1 MLSPRSTRVA
11 ATGRSP
17 AATTSVSEL
26 DGAMDRHSPLRLL
39 ADRVGIA
46 SSYVDQ
52 TGEQTRITSD
62 ETRAAI
68 LRAMGIDASTSR
80 AAGEAL
86 ERMEDREWSRVL
98 APVRVV
104 RRSDPDAARIEI
116 RAGASAALPAEW
128 SLECTL
134 ESGEAVRSS
143 GASQP
148 EWDGSLSLV
157 IPFDLPLGYHTVR
170 VTVSAREGER
180 RGSQS
185 LVVVPDGVPSV
196 REVAG
201 RDAVFGVIANLYTVR
216 SRRNWGVG
224 DLSDLG
230 GLLEWTAEAGGEFLG
245 VNPLHALRNRGAEVS
260 PYSPVSRVFRN
271 PLYLDVT
278 AVPELA
284 GSPEA
289 GRMLDSGTVPREIEA
304 LRASDRVAYDR
315 IIDLKL
321 RALRAIHRASAPGA
335 PGAAATPSGRA
346 YRAFVEEQGEPLRLF
361 ATFEALVEHLGTGDW
376 REWPDGYRAP
386 DAAAVRAFQAA
397 RPEEIDFH
405 CWLQFELDRQLGAAA
420 ARGRAAGLGIG
431 VYQDLAIGTS
441 PGGADVWARP
451 HLFLHGVSIGA
462 PPDEYSASGQNWGL
476 PPLDP
481 RVLRDDG
488 YRYWIQLAR
497 ASLRHAGAL
506 RIDHVMGLFRQF
518 WIPEGMGGEHGAYVR
533 FPAEDLLGILA
544 LEAHR
549 HRALVVGEDLGTVP
563 PEVPPALR
571 RWGILSSRVL
581 YFERDGESFREA
593 SRFEPMALAT
603 ANTHDMPTLAGF
615 WRGRDIEIKR
625 EVGLIGT
632 DEEAEEERR
641 TRARD
646 RRALLER
653 LAAEGVLPDVAE
665 PRSAAELR
673 GAVHAFLCRTPSAMV
688 GLSLDDIVGEVEP
701 VNLPGVSPDRFSSW
715 TRRLATPLEAFASD
729 PEIRSTMRCE
739 RSGAG
744 GGPGSAP
751 PAR

>member
-1 MLSPRSTRVA
+1 
-11 ATGRSP
+11 
-17 AATTSVSEL
+17 
-26 DGAMDRHSPLRLL
+26 MDRHSPLRLL

-52 TGEQTRITSD
+52 TGEKTRSTSD
-62 ETRAAI
+62 ETRVAI
-68 LRAMGIDASTSR
+68 LRAMGIDASTSP
-80 AAGEAL
+80 AASQAL
-86 ERMEDREWSRVL
+86 ERMADREWSRVL
-98 APVRVV
+98 PPVRVV
-104 RRSDPDAARIEI
+104 RRSDPDVARVDLHVREGT
-116 RAGASAALPAEW
+116 AGRAEW

-134 ESGEAVRSS
+134 ESGEAFRRG

-148 EWDGSLSLV
+148 EWDGSLSLA
-157 IPFDLPLGYHTVR
+157 IPFDLPLGYHALR
-170 VTVSAREGER
+170 VAVSTQEGER
-180 RGSQS
+180 TASQS
-185 LVVVPDGVPSV
+185 LVVVPDRFPSV
-196 REVAG
+196 REAAG

-230 GLLEWTAEAGGEFLG
+230 SLLEWTAEAGGEFLG

-271 PLYLDVT
+271 PLYLDVA

-284 GSPEA
+284 GSLEA
-289 GRMLDSGTVPREIEA
+289 RRLLDSGPVPGEIEA
-304 LRASDRVAYDR
+304 LRASDRVEYDR

-321 RALRAIHRASAPGA
+321 RALRAVHRAAAPAASAV
-335 PGAAATPSGRA
+335 AATPRARA
-346 YRAFVEEQGEPLRLF
+346 YGAFLEEQGEPLRLF

-386 DAAAVRAFQAA
+386 DRAAVREFRAA
-397 RPEEIDFH
+397 HPEEIDFH

-420 ARGRAAGLGIG
+420 ARGRAAGMGIG

-441 PGGADVWARP
+441 PSGADVWARP
-451 HLFLHGVSIGA
+451 HLFLRGVGIGA

-481 RVLRDDG
+481 RALRDDG
-488 YRYWIQLAR
+488 YGYWIQLAR

-571 RWGILSSRVL
+571 RWGVLSSRVL
-581 YFERDGESFREA
+581 YFEREGESFREA
-593 SRFEPMALAT
+593 SRYEPMALAT
-603 ANTHDMPTLAGF
+603 ANTHDMPTLSGF

-625 EVGLIGT
+625 EVGMIGT
-632 DEEAEEERR
+632 DEEAEEQRR

-653 LAAEGVLPDVAE
+653 LAAEGVLPDAAE
-665 PRSAAELR
+665 PGTGAELR
-673 GAVHAFLCRTPSAMV
+673 AAVHAFLCRTPSAMV

-701 VNLPGVSPDRFSSW
+701 VNLPGVTPDRFSSW
-715 TRRLATPLEAFASD
+715 TRRLATPLEEFASD
-729 PEIRSTMRCE
+729 PEVRSAMRCD
-739 RSGAG
+739 RSGDGGAPADGGAG
-744 GGPGSAP
+744 CAP
-751 PAR
+751 TAS